1 MHSWNTMLTCASSLA
16 SRLSLTSKD
25 VHMIS
30 APFGHTTGYTA
41 GILQSLLLGGKAVLQ
56 DIWKP
61 DEGVNIMVTEGVTH
75 MAASTPFLSDICRVV
90 STSNTKPSLKTFLC
104 GGAPIPPV
112 IIEDALRLLNAKV
125 CSLWGMTEALAG
137 SLTAPEKSRD
147 KSSTT
152 DGRPLQG
159 IELLI
164 ADENHNPLGPG
175 QTGRLFVR
183 GASLFLGYYKQPE
196 LENIHLDG
204 WFDTGDMAYMDE
216 EGYIRING
224 RTKDIIIRGAEN
236 IPVAEI
242 ENLLYRHPDIV
253 DATLVG
259 YADARLGERACAF
272 VTLERGKK
280 FDLSDLRLWME
291 KSGTAKQYWPE
302 QVEVIDTMPR
312 NPNGKVQKF
321 ILKKLAEKYTRP
333 K

>member
-1 MHSWNTMLTCASSLA
+1 M
-16 SRLSLTSKD
+16 
-25 VHMIS
+25 
-30 APFGHTTGYTA
+30 
-41 GILQSLLLGGKAVLQ
+41 
-56 DIWKP
+56 
-61 DEGVNIMVTEGVTH
+61 
-75 MAASTPFLSDICRVV
+75 
-90 STSNTKPSLKTFLC
+90 
-104 GGAPIPPV
+104 
-112 IIEDALRLLNAKV
+112 
-125 CSLWGMTEALAG
+125 
-137 SLTAPEKSRD
+137 
-147 KSSTT
+147 
-152 DGRPLQG
+152 
-159 IELLI
+159 
-164 ADENHNPLGPG
+164 
-175 QTGRLFVR
+175 
-183 GASLFLGYYKQPE
+183 
-196 LENIHLDG
+196 
-204 WFDTGDMAYMDE
+204 
-216 EGYIRING
+216 NG